1 MKLFNHIYLFVIFSL
16 ASLSISSSELSQYR
30 VEFIIFEHVNQQ
42 SVEKFNSNLD
52 LPNEKLINFIDNEIL
67 INKKIIN
74 NTSTDTWYSKLF
86 KNISIDRDRIIKKND
101 DLSNISINPKL
112 WFKKNNELEILNKI
126 NSKLESSNQYKILN
140 SYSWIQNIPNSKD
153 SVYLFEEN
161 INKNYGYFIRFYR
174 NRFMHIDLKAYIG
187 RKNNTSNVNNTSLYI
202 DNYKSKLIEQT
213 KTSTNLINN
222 EIKVDIK
229 LNDKNEYINY
239 ELRSINTDNTYE
251 FINTKLNIFIDEQKR
266 LFNNEIHYFDHPN
279 FGIIISINEI

>member
-202 DNYKSKLIEQT
+202 DNYKTKLIEQT

-239 ELRSINTDNTYE
+239 ELKSINTDNTYE

-266 LFNNEIHYFDHPN
+266 IFNKEIHYFDHPN

>member
-16 ASLSISSSELSQYR
+16 ASLSISSSELRQYR

-239 ELRSINTDNTYE
+239 ELKSINTDNTYE
-251 FINTKLNIFIDEQKR
+251 FIDTKLNIFIDEQKR
-266 LFNNEIHYFDHPN
+266 IFNKEIHYFDHPN

>member
-30 VEFIIFEHVNQQ
+30 VEFIIFEYVNQK

-86 KNISIDRDRIIKKND
+86 KNISIDRDQVIKKND

-187 RKNNTSNVNNTSLYI
+187 RKNNTSNVNSTSLYI
-202 DNYKSKLIEQT
+202 DNYKTKLIEQT

-239 ELRSINTDNTYE
+239 ELKSINTDNTYE
-251 FINTKLNIFIDEQKR
+251 FIDTKLNIFIDEQKR
-266 LFNNEIHYFDHPN
+266 IFNKEIHYFDHPN

>member
-202 DNYKSKLIEQT
+202 DNYKRMLIEQT

-266 LFNNEIHYFDHPN
+266 IFNKEIHYFDHPN

>member
-1 MKLFNHIYLFVIFSL
+1 MI
-16 ASLSISSSELSQYR
+16 
-30 VEFIIFEHVNQQ
+30 
-42 SVEKFNSNLD
+42 
-52 LPNEKLINFIDNEIL
+52 EI
-67 INKKIIN
+67 
-74 NTSTDTWYSKLF
+74 
-86 KNISIDRDRIIKKND
+86 RIIKKND

-239 ELRSINTDNTYE
+239 ELKSINTDNTYE
-251 FINTKLNIFIDEQKR
+251 FIDTKLNIFIDEQKR
-266 LFNNEIHYFDHPN
+266 IFNKEIHYFDHPN

>member
-222 EIKVDIK
+222 KIKVDIK

-266 LFNNEIHYFDHPN
+266 IFNKEIHYFDHPN

>member
-239 ELRSINTDNTYE
+239 ELKSINTDNTYE
-251 FINTKLNIFIDEQKR
+251 FIDTKLNIFIDEQKR
-266 LFNNEIHYFDHPN
+266 IFNKEIHYFDHPN

>member
-202 DNYKSKLIEQT
+202 DNYKSKLLEQT

-222 EIKVDIK
+222 KIKVDIK

-266 LFNNEIHYFDHPN
+266 IFNKEIHYFDHPN
-279 FGIIISINEI
+279 FGIIISIKEI

>member
-1 MKLFNHIYLFVIFSL
+1 MKLFNHICLFVIFSL
-16 ASLSISSSELSQYR
+16 ASLSINSSELSQYR
-30 VEFIIFEHVNQQ
+30 VEFIIFEHVNQK
-42 SVEKFNSNLD
+42 SDEKFNSKLD

-74 NTSTDTWYSKLF
+74 NTSTDNWYSKLF

-202 DNYKSKLIEQT
+202 DSYKSKLIEQT

-239 ELRSINTDNTYE
+239 ELKSINTDNTYE
-251 FINTKLNIFIDEQKR
+251 FIDTKLNIFIDEQKR
-266 LFNNEIHYFDHPN
+266 IFNKEIHYFDHPN